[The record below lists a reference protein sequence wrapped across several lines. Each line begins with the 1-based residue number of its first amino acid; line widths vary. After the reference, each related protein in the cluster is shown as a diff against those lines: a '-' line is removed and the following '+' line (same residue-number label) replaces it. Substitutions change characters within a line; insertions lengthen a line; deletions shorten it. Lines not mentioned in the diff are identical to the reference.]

1 MISSFALLVLVPMKL
16 EAYIDSY
23 MKEAKWIS
31 SGFLPTF
38 EEYLDN
44 GKVSFGYRIGT
55 LQPIL
60 MLGIPFPH
68 HILQELDFPSRL
80 NDLSSSVL
88 RLKGDIHSYQVLPIT
103 FSIKSE
109 EFFLSILCS
118 DLEFDK

>member
-1 MISSFALLVLVPMKL
+1 VMISSFVLLVLVPVQL

-60 MLGIPFPH
+60 TLGIPFPH
-68 HILQELDFPSRL
+68 HILQEIDFPSRL
-80 NDLSSSVL
+80 NDLAGSIL

-103 FSIKSE
+103 FSIKSDGRI
-109 EFFLSILCS
+109 FLCIACLV
-118 DLEFDK
+118 LI

>member
-60 MLGIPFPH
+60 TLDIPFPH
-68 HILQELDFPSRL
+68 HILQEIDFPSRL
-80 NDLSSSVL
+80 NDLAGSIL

-103 FSIKSE
+103 FSIKSDGRI
-109 EFFLSILCS
+109 FSLHVWL
-118 DLEFDK
+118 